1 MARRLTVVLLAGTLG
16 LGSALG
22 AAACGED
29 REGGVEFE
37 DGTGTDRGST
47 DTGTGRTGAT
57 GTTPKAPT
65 NTAPRTTTT
74 GP

>member
-1 MARRLTVVLLAGTLG
+1 MAKRLSALLLAATLG

-29 REGGVEFE
+29 RGGGVEFK
-37 DGTGTDRGST
+37 DGTGTNKS
-47 DTGTGRTGAT
+47 RTGAT

-65 NTAPRTTTT
+65 NTAPRTTT

>member
-1 MARRLTVVLLAGTLG
+1 MATRLSTLLLAAALG
-16 LGSALG
+16 LGAALG

-29 REGGVEFE
+29 RGGGVEFK
-37 DGTGTDRGST
+37 DGTGTNKGS
-47 DTGTGRTGAT
+47 TGAT

-65 NTAPRTTTT
+65 NTAPRTTT